1 VTVLLLPGVVGFLVL
16 ELRGNWRLYAVN
28 RHRDL
33 KPVVVGSHGETLLRL
48 MKLGIHSGTLP
59 RLFARLRRAAR
70 RADPAR
76 RLRGLMG
83 YHAKLRHL
91 ELDIRRFT
99 EREFLG
105 FLEESTAFADVAVDV
120 GRTEVG
126 TNSLRVEIK
135 APQFGDEPL
144 WISFEEQSGRLI
156 ASLSEAGW
164 TRHVT
169 PPQRAVLA
177 GLLVG
182 FYRIS
187 GVDLVRGQI
196 AACLGETARPY
207 EITDA
212 GLDLLPK
219 SASDAEVIYDLDE
232 FPEIVPRI
240 EGTLI
245 AANCPPVNAK
255 SLVFADTRTLWT
267 DWVAAWSR
275 EDAGEPFP
283 ELLPPE
289 AHPEAFT
296 PAG

>member
-1 VTVLLLPGVVGFLVL
+1 
-16 ELRGNWRLYAVN
+16 
-28 RHRDL
+28 
-33 KPVVVGSHGETLLRL
+33 
-48 MKLGIHSGTLP
+48 
-59 RLFARLRRAAR
+59 
-70 RADPAR
+70 
-76 RLRGLMG
+76 MG
-83 YHAKLRHL
+83 YHARLRHV
-91 ELDIRRFT
+91 ELDIRRFV
-99 EREFLG
+99 ERELLG
-105 FLEESTAFADVAVDV
+105 FLEESTAFADVAVDL

-126 TNSLRVEIK
+126 TNSLLVEIK

-156 ASLSEAGW
+156 ASLSQAGW

-169 PPQRAVLA
+169 VPQRAVLA

-196 AACLGETARPY
+196 AACLGEGVSPY

-219 SASDAEVIYDLDE
+219 AAGDAEVIYDLDE

-240 EGTLI
+240 EGALI
-245 AANCPPVNAK
+245 AANHRPVNAK

-267 DWVAAWSR
+267 DWVDAWSR

-289 AHPEAFT
+289 AHPGSFHSGRLGPCNSAGLANCEACAAPHIFSIGNSEWT
-296 PAG
+296 RPSLPIVRKEPIVPDAHPAPVLLKIGRTQGCVVGIGA